1 MKKAIIL
8 LLNWFFA
15 MKIVKSFFSLAIA
28 VSATS
33 VSAAAVQAYDIGAE
47 MESEAF
53 WNGDP
58 VLFVS
63 RHSNSGFEFTSDQRE
78 GAASRLD
85 GAVVCF
91 GIPVYE
97 SRIAFGAGGGI
108 ERVELM
114 LFAAAGTE
122 KLTEFTGS
130 DGQKFR
136 KMERVE
142 KTISRDEYSVILETM
157 RKRLTRKGAKPPQ
170 VKRETAG
177 SARQFFQVWPR
188 FAVASRAVL
197 TWNYE
202 QKGKDRSTFRPG
214 FIRLAIDA
222 PAKTAAEKERGESAS
237 GRVAAKG
244 AKKITD
250 NIVDDSKGRGDVF
263 VDNVPMVDQ
272 GQKGYCS
279 VAAAER
285 VLRYYGLEFDE
296 HQLAEAAKT
305 SVDGGTSTRAMK
317 ETIQAVGLRYRLGT
331 VVCCGDFDK
340 GTGGQIDGLVEEV
353 RTYNKAAKK
362 LKKRSVSDDVYITR
376 NGNTVMYNPA
386 AFYEAAEPE
395 VLREMKVN
403 GSQKSRFTK
412 FKTDIQE
419 QIRKGI
425 PLLWGVVLGIYPEP
439 GLPQAAGGHMRLII
453 GFNEKKNEVLYS
465 DSWGAGHELKR
476 MPLDWAWTITRSLM
490 YMKPL
495 KR

>member
-1 MKKAIIL
+1 MKKKTLPLWLVAV
-8 LLNWFFA
+8 A
-15 MKIVKSFFSLAIA
+15 LATKVVA
-28 VSATS
+28 E
-33 VSAAAVQAYDIGAE
+33 QAYDIGAE
-47 MESEAF
+47 LESEAF

-63 RHSNSGFEFTSDQRE
+63 RHAVNGFEFTSDQRE

-85 GAVVCF
+85 GAVECF

-122 KLTEFTGS
+122 KQTEFTGS
-130 DGQKFR
+130 DGRKFR

-142 KTISRDEYSVILETM
+142 KNISREGYAAVLEKV
-157 RKRLTRKGAKPPQ
+157 RKRLTRNGAKQPQ

-177 SARQFFQVWPR
+177 AARQFFQTWPR
-188 FAVASRAVL
+188 YAAASKVVL

-202 QKGKDRSTFRPG
+202 QQGKNISTFRPG
-214 FIRLAIDA
+214 FIRLAVDA
-222 PAKTAAEKERGESAS
+222 PAKAAEKKERGRNDS
-237 GRVAAKG
+237 GRILAKG
-244 AKKITD
+244 SKKITD
-250 NIVDDSKGRGDVF
+250 NVIDESNGRGDVF
-263 VDNVPMVDQ
+263 VDNIPMVDQ
-272 GQKGYCS
+272 GQKGYCA
-279 VAAAER
+279 VATAER

-305 SVDGGTSTRAMK
+305 SVDGGTSTLAMK
-317 ETIQAVGLRYRLGT
+317 ETVQAIGQRYRLGT
-331 VVCCGDFDK
+331 IVCYGDFDK
-340 GTGGQIDGLVEEV
+340 GTGGRIDSLVEEV

-362 LKKRSVSDDVYITR
+362 LKKRCVADDVYITHSE
-376 NGNTVMYNPA
+376 NSVVYNPA
-386 AFYEAAEPE
+386 AFYEVAEPE
-395 VLREMKVN
+395 VLKEMKVN

-412 FKTDIQE
+412 FKADIQE

-425 PLLWGVVLGIYPEP
+425 PLMWGVLLGIYPEP
-439 GLPQAAGGHMRLII
+439 GIPQSAGGHMRLIV
-453 GFNEKKNEVLYS
+453 GFNEKKNEILYS

>member
-1 MKKAIIL
+1 MTKKT
-8 LLNWFFA
+8 
-15 MKIVKSFFSLAIA
+15 FSLLGA
-28 VSATS
+28 VVALAME
-33 VSAAAVQAYDIGAE
+33 VAAAQAYDIGADL
-47 MESEAF
+47 ESETF

-63 RHSNSGFEFTSDQRE
+63 KHAAYGFEFTSDQRE

-85 GAVVCF
+85 GAVECF

-97 SRIAFGAGGGI
+97 SRIAFGAGGGV

-130 DGQKFR
+130 DGRKFR

-142 KTISRDEYSVILETM
+142 KTISRDGFAAVLEKV
-157 RKRLTRKGAKPPQ
+157 RKRLTRKGAKQPQ

-177 SARQFFQVWPR
+177 AAKQFFQMWPR
-188 FAVASRAVL
+188 YAAASKAVL

-202 QKGKDRSTFRPG
+202 QQGKNLSTFRPG
-214 FIRLAIDA
+214 FIRLAVDA
-222 PAKTAAEKERGESAS
+222 PAKSDADRERGGGDS
-237 GRVAAKG
+237 GRVLAKG
-244 AKKITD
+244 SKKITD
-250 NIVDDSKGRGDVF
+250 NIIDESKGRGDVF

-272 GQKGYCS
+272 GQKGYCA
-279 VAAAER
+279 VATAER

-305 SVDGGTSTRAMK
+305 SVDGGTSTLAMK
-317 ETIQAVGLRYRLGT
+317 ETVQAIGQRYRLGT
-331 VVCCGDFDK
+331 VVCHGDFDK
-340 GTGGQIDGLVEEV
+340 GTGGRIDALVEEV

-376 NGNTVMYNPA
+376 SENSVMYNPA
-386 AFYEAAEPE
+386 AFYEVAEPE
-395 VLREMKVN
+395 VLKEMKVN
-403 GSQKSRFTK
+403 GSQKSKFTK
-412 FKTDIQE
+412 FKADIQE

-425 PLLWGVVLGIYPEP
+425 PLMWGVILGIYPEP
-439 GLPQAAGGHMRLII
+439 GIPQSAGGHMRLVV
-453 GFNEKKNEVLYS
+453 GFNEKKNEILYS

>member
-1 MKKAIIL
+1 MKMISL
-8 LLNWFFA
+8 L
-15 MKIVKSFFSLAIA
+15 FSMVVAIA
-28 VSATS
+28 AT
-33 VSAAAVQAYDIGAE
+33 VVQAAQAYDIGVD

-53 WNGDP
+53 WSGDP

-63 RHSNSGFEFTSDQRE
+63 RHAGSGFEFTSDQRE

-85 GAVVCF
+85 GAVECF

-97 SRIAFGAGGGI
+97 SRVAFGAGGGV

-136 KMERVE
+136 KTERVE
-142 KTISRDEYSVILETM
+142 KTISRDEYSAVLETV
-157 RKRLTRKGAKPPQ
+157 RKRLTRKGAKQPQ

-177 SARQFFQVWPR
+177 AARQFFQAWPR
-188 FAVASRAVL
+188 FATASRAVL

-202 QKGKDRSTFRPG
+202 QKGKDRTTFRPG
-214 FIRLAIDA
+214 FIRLAVDA
-222 PAKTAAEKERGESAS
+222 PAKSAAEKGRGGSDA
-237 GRVAAKG
+237 GRIAAKG

-250 NIVDDSKGRGDVF
+250 NIVDESKGRGDVF
-263 VDNVPMVDQ
+263 IDNIPMVDQ
-272 GQKGYCS
+272 GQKGYCA

-305 SVDGGTSTRAMK
+305 SADGGTSTRAMK
-317 ETIQAVGLRYRLGT
+317 ETIQAVGQRYRLGT

-340 GTGGQIDGLVEEV
+340 GAAGQIDGLVEEV

-362 LKKRSVSDDVYITR
+362 LKKRSVSEDVYISR
-376 NGNTVMYNPA
+376 NGNTVIYNPA

-395 VLREMKVN
+395 VLKEMKVN
-403 GSQKSRFTK
+403 GSQKSGFTK
-412 FKTDIQE
+412 FKADIHE

-439 GLPQAAGGHMRLII
+439 GIPQTAGGHMRLII
-453 GFNEKKNEVLYS
+453 GFNDKKNEILYS

-476 MPLDWAWTITRSLM
+476 MPVDWAWTVTRSLI

-495 KR
+495 TR